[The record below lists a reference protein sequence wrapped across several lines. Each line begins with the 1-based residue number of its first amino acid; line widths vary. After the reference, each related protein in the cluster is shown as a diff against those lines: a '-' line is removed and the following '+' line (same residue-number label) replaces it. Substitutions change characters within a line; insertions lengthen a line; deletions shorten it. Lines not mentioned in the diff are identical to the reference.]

1 MNGSFISLKTILQTL
16 FKLFKNTPMPVKK
29 LKAFLDEA
37 NIRYITISHSRAY
50 TSQEVAASAHVSGK
64 EFAKTV
70 MIRINNQMAM
80 AVLPASYHID
90 FESLKEILC
99 TNDVSLASEAE
110 FKDRFPDC
118 ELGAMPPFGNLYGM
132 SVFVAESLTSHH
144 EIAFNAGSHTE
155 IIRLSYADY
164 NKLVRPRVFKFSW
177 KPAMFPGDPMERWDE
192 DYRSN

>member
-1 MNGSFISLKTILQTL
+1 
-16 FKLFKNTPMPVKK
+16 MPVKK

-37 NIRYITISHSRAY
+37 GIKYVTISHSMAF
-50 TSQEVAASAHVSGK
+50 TSQDVAASAHVSGK

-70 MIRINNQMAM
+70 MIKIDGAMEM

-90 FESLKEILC
+90 FETLRRIFGTKSV
-99 TNDVSLASEAE
+99 TLASETE

-118 ELGAMPPFGNLYGM
+118 EVGAMPPFGNLYGM
-132 SVFVAESLTSHH
+132 EVYVADSLTQNN

-164 NKLVRPRVFKFSW
+164 NRLVKPRVLGFSW
-177 KPAMFPGDPMERWDE
+177 KTVSVPHDPMERWDE
-192 DYRSN
+192 DYRHN